1 MNLENL
7 DQVLADT
14 QQYWDIH
21 QKWSLFHQTISLV
34 ISQRIRF
41 SLGRQIRQNLYR
53 FLGLE
58 YGYSITPA
66 QIRALSSNDY
76 KTICMPKNKIA
87 IITNII
93 RNIGD
98 EEWNMDFDNLLIKL
112 EKING
117 IGPWTISALK
127 IMFHSNKY
135 PNIFL
140 TSDKWIE
147 SRFSELNLDLK
158 TVVKNAP
165 NLSNVS
171 KFLWRIK
178 PSGVQKLNNLQQ
190 LTADDF
196 L

>member
-1 MNLENL
+1 
-7 DQVLADT
+7 
-14 QQYWDIH
+14 
-21 QKWSLFHQTISLV
+21 
-34 ISQRIRF
+34 
-41 SLGRQIRQNLYR
+41 
-53 FLGLE
+53 
-58 YGYSITPA
+58 
-66 QIRALSSNDY
+66 
-76 KTICMPKNKIA
+76 MPKNKIA